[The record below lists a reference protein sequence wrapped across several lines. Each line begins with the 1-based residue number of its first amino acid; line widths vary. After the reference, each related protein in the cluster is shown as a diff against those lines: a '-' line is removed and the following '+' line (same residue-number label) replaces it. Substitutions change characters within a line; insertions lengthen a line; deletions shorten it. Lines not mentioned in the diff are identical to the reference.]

1 MDRPFLN
8 NPSATPRYQ
17 NNSLSDLIAAADD
30 SVRGVLSGARGLHEF
45 LDTIDGLDHDARVD
59 IVEQAICLLE
69 GFYAHLPLKRAMH
82 AVEPIQR
89 LKLLKRRLHMLESEV
104 QFHHEMT
111 TIFTSLRDLHTNYIL
126 PSYFADAVAF
136 LPFRVKPCYDG
147 DKRLYIVSELV
158 AGMSDPHFVP
168 GVQLTYWNAIPIDR
182 AVEIAASYH
191 AGSNPAARHARGVDM
206 LTTRAMNLWPPP
218 DEEWVIVGYLDAN
231 NQPRE
236 VHVEWTVVNL
246 PEEPESAAA
255 SPAMAEFMGMDLEGD
270 SRRRLTTLLY
280 SPGTAAAKRRIDE
293 AAAAMGD
300 DGQSAVNGLESLLP
314 KVLSAGVVSRNGQ
327 TFGYLRIRTFNVDDE
342 IFVHEVI
349 RLLELPDFPKTGLI
363 LDVRGNGGGL
373 IWAGERLLQLFTPR
387 RIEPTRAQLI
397 ATPLAVQLSDADP
410 LLAAWKPSMARA
422 FETGAAYSAAFPIT
436 DPERCNDIGQRYYG
450 PVVLLTDARCY
461 STTDMF
467 AVGFLDHDIGQ
478 IIGLD
483 ATTGAGGA
491 NVWTHELVRQHCLAA
506 GVQTPLAQMAAG
518 VGMRVAIRRTL
529 RVGPEAGTEIEDLGA
544 PSDIIHPPT
553 RDDVLN
559 NDKDLLDRACLV
571 LSEAPTHGLAVTAV
585 RNGASV
591 TLDIA
596 VSGIDRLDVFVNGRP
611 NRSEDVATPATQ
623 LSVPAPAGATLQIDG
638 LLQGRLVA
646 MRSLTI

>member
-8 NPSATPRYQ
+8 DPPAAPRYQ
-17 NNSLSDLIAAADD
+17 GNTLSDLIAVADD
-30 SVRGVLSGARGLHEF
+30 SVRGVLNGARGLHDF
-45 LDTIDGLDHDARVD
+45 LSTVDGLNHDDRAAIVD
-59 IVEQAICLLE
+59 QAICLLE

-82 AVEPIQR
+82 AVDPIQR

-126 PSYFADAVAF
+126 PRYFADAVAF
-136 LPFRVKPCYDG
+136 LPFRVKPCYDRG
-147 DKRLYIVSELV
+147 ERRYIVSERV
-158 AGMSDPHFVP
+158 AGMSDPHFLP
-168 GVQLTYWNAIPIDR
+168 GVELTYWNAIPIDR
-182 AVEIAASYH
+182 AIEIAASYH
-191 AGSNPAARHARGVDM
+191 AGSNPAARHARGVDL

-218 DEEWVIVGYLDAN
+218 DEEWVIVGYKDAAG
-231 NQPRE
+231 QARE
-236 VHVEWTVVNL
+236 TQVEWTVAHL
-246 PEEPESAAA
+246 PDEPDSAAA
-255 SPAMAEFMGMDLEGD
+255 APAMAEFMGMDLEGD
-270 SRRRLTTLLY
+270 TRRRLTTLLY
-280 SPGTAAAKRRIDE
+280 APDTAAAKRRIDV

-300 DGQSAVNGLESLLP
+300 SGESAVSGLQSIMP
-314 KVLSAGVVSRNGQ
+314 QVLSAGAVTRDGQ
-327 TFGYLRIRTFNVDDE
+327 TYGYLRIRTFNVDDDA
-342 IFVHEVI
+342 FVREVI
-349 RLLELPDFPKTGLI
+349 RLLEHPDFPKTGLI

-397 ATPLAVQLSDADP
+397 ATPLAVQLCGADP
-410 LLAAWKPSMARA
+410 ILETWKPSMARA
-422 FETGAAYSAAFPIT
+422 FETGATYSAAFPIT
-436 DPERCNDIGQRYYG
+436 DAARCNDIGQRYFG

-491 NVWTHELVRQHCLAA
+491 NVWPHDLVRQHCAAA
-506 GVQTPLAQMAAG
+506 GVPTPLAQMAAG

-544 PSDIIHPPT
+544 PSDIIHPST

-559 NDKDLLDRACLV
+559 GDKDLLDRACLV
-571 LSEAPTHGLAVTAV
+571 LSGASAGTLTVTTV
-585 RNGASV
+585 RNGGAV
-591 TLDIA
+591 ILDIA
-596 VSGIDRLDVFVNGRP
+596 ATGIDRLDVFVNSRP
-611 NRSEDVATPATQ
+611 ERSEDALTPTTRLTVA
-623 LSVPAPAGATLQIDG
+623 APPGATLQVDG
-638 LLQGRLVA
+638 LLRGRLVA
-646 MRSLTI
+646 MQCLTI

>member
-1 MDRPFLN
+1 MNRPILHT
-8 NPSATPRYQ
+8 PSATPRYK
-17 NNSLSDLIAAADD
+17 LSDLIETTDD
-30 SVRGVLSGARGLHEF
+30 SVRGALVGARGLHEF
-45 LDTIDGLDHDARVD
+45 LGAIDELDHDARVE

-82 AVEPIQR
+82 AVDPVQR

-126 PSYFADAVAF
+126 PKYFADAVAF
-136 LPFRVKPCYDG
+136 LPFKVKPCYDRG
-147 DKRLYIVSELV
+147 DRRYVVSDLLGDIP
-158 AGMSDPHFVP
+158 ASDFRP
-168 GVQLTYWNAIPIDR
+168 GVELTYWNAIPIDR

-191 AGSNPAARHARGVDM
+191 AGSNPAARHARGVDL

-218 DEEWVIVGYLDAN
+218 DEEWVIVGYLNAN
-231 NQPRE
+231 GETRE
-236 VHVEWTVVNL
+236 VQVEWNVVNL
-246 PEEPESAAA
+246 PRRPESVAAT
-255 SPAMAEFMGMDLEGD
+255 PAVAEFMGIDLEGD

-280 SPGTAAAKRRIDE
+280 APAAAKRR
-293 AAAAMGD
+293 AAAAEAAGGD
-300 DGQSAVNGLESLLP
+300 VASAASGLKSYLP
-314 KVLSAGVVSRNGQ
+314 EVFTPAAVSHGGR
-327 TFGYLRIRTFNVDDE
+327 TFGYLRIQTFDVDDDACVNE
-342 IFVHEVI
+342 AI
-349 RLLELPDFPKTGLI
+349 RLLEDPLFPKTGVI

-387 RIEPTRAQLI
+387 RIEPTRAQLV
-397 ATPLAVQLSDADP
+397 ATPLAVELCGADP
-410 LLAAWKPSMARA
+410 ILAAWKPSMGRA
-422 FETGAAYSAAFPIT
+422 FETGAIYSAAFPIT
-436 DPERCNDIGQRYYG
+436 DLARCNDIGQRYFG

-467 AVGFLDHDIGQ
+467 ACGFLDHDIGQ

-491 NVWTHELVRQHCLAA
+491 NVWNHELVRQHCATA
-506 GVQTPLAQMAAG
+506 GVTTPLAQMAAG

-544 PSDIIHPPT
+544 PSDIIHQPT
-553 RDDVLN
+553 LRDILEDDEN
-559 NDKDLLDRACLV
+559 LLDRACLV
-571 LSEAPTHGLAVTAV
+571 LSETSTDRLPVTIT

-596 VSGIDRLDVFVNGRP
+596 TTGIDRLDIFVDR
-611 NRSEDVATPATQ
+611 RLSLSKDVSTPSTQ
-623 LSVPAPAGATLQIDG
+623 LTVPASVGSTLQIDG
-638 LLQGRLVA
+638 FVNGKLAAVRL
-646 MRSLTI
+646 LTI